1 MSIKTPINNTKKG
14 EKEMKKNVFKKMTA
28 VVLTLAMT
36 LSLAACASSG
46 TGSTTE
52 DKKLKVGVIQ
62 MIENGAFDAMR
73 DGFIKQLRDQG
84 YTEDDMEIVVKNAQG
99 DTSALNTIAQ
109 EMSDG
114 SYDLVATVA
123 TPASQAFV
131 NMKSETPQV
140 FIAVSDPVKAGIV
153 TTMEKPDHNATGTS
167 NPIPVDKIVDL
178 SKTLTPGVKTF
189 GIIYNT
195 SEVNSVST
203 VNKAKD
209 YMTAQ
214 GYEIKEAVVT
224 NSSEVKQA
232 IDSLLSQVD
241 AIFIPNDSV
250 IQNAMPT
257 VAEAAKTAKKPVYGS
272 STVMVNT
279 GALAT
284 VAIGDAAIGAASADM
299 AIEILNGKTP
309 ADIPAV
315 AVEATETVINQTT
328 SDAIGIKLPTDLSNT
343 AVIVK

>member
-1 MSIKTPINNTKKG
+1 
-14 EKEMKKNVFKKMTA
+14 MKKNLFKRITA

-36 LSLAACASSG
+36 VSLAACASSG
-46 TGSTTE
+46 TSGDTE
-52 DKKLKVGVIQ
+52 GKKLKVGVIQ

-73 DGFIKQLRDQG
+73 DGFIQQLRDQG
-84 YTEDDMEIVVKNAQG
+84 YSEDEMEIVVKNGQG
-99 DTSALNTIAQ
+99 DASTMNTIAQ
-109 EMSDG
+109 EMADG

-140 FIAVSDPVKAGIV
+140 FIAVSDPVKAGIL

-167 NPIPVDKIVDL
+167 NPIPVEKIIDL
-178 SKTLTPGVKTF
+178 SKTMTPGIKTF

-203 VNKAKD
+203 VNKAKE

-232 IDSLLSQVD
+232 VEGLLSEVD
-241 AIFIPNDSV
+241 AIFVPNDSV

-257 VAEAAKTAKKPVYGS
+257 VAEAAKAAKKPVYGS
-272 STVMVNT
+272 SAVMVNS
-279 GALAT
+279 GALTT
-284 VAIGDAAIGAASADM
+284 VAIGDEAIGAASADM
-299 AIEILNGKTP
+299 AIAILNGKNP
-309 ADIPAV
+309 AEIPAV
-315 AVEATETVINQTT
+315 AVEATDTVINQTT
-328 SDAIGIKLPTDLSNT
+328 ADAIGIVIPAEISKT
-343 AVIVK
+343 ATTVK

>member
-1 MSIKTPINNTKKG
+1 
-14 EKEMKKNVFKKMTA
+14 MKKNVFKKITA
-28 VVLTLAMT
+28 IVLTLAMT
-36 LSLAACASSG
+36 LSLASCASAG
-46 TGSTTE
+46 TSGSTT

-73 DGFIKQLRDQG
+73 DGFIQQLRDQG
-84 YTEDDMEIVVKNAQG
+84 YSEDEMEIVVKNAQG

-178 SKTLTPGVKTF
+178 SKTLTPGIKTF

-203 VNKAKD
+203 VNKAKA

-232 IDSLLSQVD
+232 IDGLLSQVD

-257 VAEAAKTAKKPVYGS
+257 VAEAAKAAKKPVYGS

-299 AIEILNGKTP
+299 AIEILTGKSP
-309 ADIPAV
+309 ADIPAI

-328 SDAIGIKLPTDLSNT
+328 SDAIGIQLPADLSKT

>member
-1 MSIKTPINNTKKG
+1 
-14 EKEMKKNVFKKMTA
+14 MKKNGLKRISA

-36 LSLAACASSG
+36 VSLAACSSAG
-46 TGSTTE
+46 NSSKPDT
-52 DKKLKVGVIQ
+52 KKLKVGVIQ
-62 MIENGAFDAMR
+62 TIENGAFDAMK
-73 DGFIKQLRDQG
+73 DGFVQQLRDQG
-84 YTEDDMEIVVKNAQG
+84 YSEDKMEIVVKNAQG
-99 DTSALNTIAQ
+99 DASTMNTIAQ

-123 TPASQAFV
+123 TPATQAFV

-140 FIAVSDPVKAGIV
+140 FISVSDPVKAGIV

-167 NPIPVDKIVDL
+167 NPIPVAKIVDL
-178 SKTLTPGVKTF
+178 SKTMTPGIKTF

-203 VNKAKD
+203 VNKAKE
-209 YMTAQ
+209 YMLAQ
-214 GYEIKEAVVT
+214 GYEVKEAVVT

-232 IDSLLSQVD
+232 IEGLLADVD
-241 AIFIPNDSV
+241 AIFVPNDSV

-257 VAEAAKTAKKPVYGS
+257 VAEAAKVAKKPVYGS
-272 STVMVNT
+272 SAVMVNS

-284 VAIGDAAIGAASADM
+284 VAISDAAIGAASADM
-299 AIEILNGKTP
+299 AIEILNGKKP
-309 ADIPAV
+309 AEIPAI

-328 SDAIGIKLPTDLSNT
+328 ADALGIKIPADISST
-343 AVIVK
+343 ATIVN